1 MKRSLSLCFAI
12 ALSVISARAG
22 VFDFIKK
29 TVGDT
34 NTGST
39 TSPSLAGFSQD
50 QVADALKQALAKGVS
65 TAITNLGQSGGFLNN
80 PKVKIP
86 MPEKLQAVLLKAR
99 RIVFPASPER
109 YAQVAVPD

>member
-1 MKRSLSLCFAI
+1 MSMRCGKRPGFDFAAAPSYGARMKRSLSVLVVI
-12 ALSVISARAG
+12 VLSLATTRAG

-34 NTGST
+34 NSSST
-39 TSPSLAGFSQD
+39 SSPSLAGFSQD
-50 QVADALKQALAKGVS
+50 QLADALKQALGKGVS

-86 MPEKLQAVLLKAR
+86 
-99 RIVFPASPER
+99 
-109 YAQVAVPD
+109 